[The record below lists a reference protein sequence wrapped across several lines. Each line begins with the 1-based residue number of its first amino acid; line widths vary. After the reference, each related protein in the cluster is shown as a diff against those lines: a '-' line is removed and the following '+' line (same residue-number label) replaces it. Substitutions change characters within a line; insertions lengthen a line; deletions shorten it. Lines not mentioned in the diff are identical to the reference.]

1 MLTPGRGRFLSVD
14 NADDL
19 MQENYNYNLSSQ
31 MQKKPVKSQFA
42 IKWYAMDQRTRY
54 DNAHETIYSD

>member
-42 IKWYAMDQRTRY
+42 MDQRTRY
-54 DNAHETIYSD
+54 DNAHETTYSD